1 MVGFAPV
8 QIPLSIL
15 ESVVSVYIVQ
25 ALVSRRPSLVP
36 PALREFR
43 IPKRGVTTA
52 LLALLTVGMSGCTYE
67 GIDGTIFGAEAERAG
82 RAPTDSIVDF
92 SQGEMG
98 LAMTILIL
106 FGLGFVAGRSW
117 ERLSDGEGDALPR

>member
-1 MVGFAPV
+1 MLPPTLRTLRMPKQAVTSA
-8 QIPLSIL
+8 LIL
-15 ESVVSVYIVQ
+15 
-25 ALVSRRPSLVP
+25 
-36 PALREFR
+36 
-43 IPKRGVTTA
+43 
-52 LLALLTVGMSGCTYE
+52 LLTFGVSGCAYE

-117 ERLSDGEGDALPR
+117 ERICAEETDALPR

>member
-1 MVGFAPV
+1 
-8 QIPLSIL
+8 LSIL
-15 ESVVSVYIVQ
+15 EAIVSVYILR
-25 ALVSRRPSLVP
+25 ALVNRRASLVP
-36 PALREFR
+36 PALRDLRFS
-43 IPKRGVTTA
+43 KQGGVNA
-52 LLALLTVGMSGCTYE
+52 LLILFTIGLTGCDYE

-92 SQGEMG
+92 SQGEFG

-117 ERLSDGEGDALPR
+117 ERLAGTDNDALSR